1 MILLSV
7 FYSTQE
13 FRNLQ
18 DLQMVDFDYNG
29 KFIFWGFCSVC
40 EFLCNFV
47 WCCHP
52 SMQKLPAYNYSQ
64 WLCIYNFLLIL
75 PVSFRKFKKLSLIL
89 CQRSQLCYTWIYTDE
104 LHKFMG
110 YDHGIFTPKYNPCRN
125 CQIFI

>member
-18 DLQMVDFDYNG
+18 DLQMDDFDSNG
-29 KFIFWGFCSVC
+29 EFIFWGFCSVS
-40 EFLCNFV
+40 EFLCDFV
-47 WCCHP
+47 WCYHP

-64 WLCIYNFLLIL
+64 WLCICNYFFLIL
-75 PVSFRKFKKLSLIL
+75 PVSFQKFKRLSLIL
-89 CQRSQLCYTWIYTDE
+89 CHRSQLTPEYTDE